1 MKKTD
6 KLRMQVEWWSDYG
19 DYVYKKSYIV
29 DQQAIEYA
37 DTLEKERLA

>member
-6 KLRMQVEWWSDYG
+6 KLRLQVDWWNDYG
-19 DYVYKKSYIV
+19 DSVHKKSYVV

>member
-6 KLRMQVEWWSDYG
+6 KLRMQVDWWNDYG
-19 DYVYKKSYIV
+19 DYVHNKSYVV

>member
-6 KLRMQVEWWSDYG
+6 RLRMQVEWWNDYG
-19 DYVYKKSYIV
+19 DYVHKKSYIV

-37 DTLEKERLA
+37 DTLEKEKHA